1 MRKRRV
7 TAVIVTFNRCTNLKI
22 LLEKLIKQNHKLAAI
37 VLFDNASS
45 DNTVTFLQ
53 SVGIVP
59 KVEIVSKK
67 VYEGMYEGVKTYFL
81 ENSYNSGGAGGFHD
95 AIKIASEIDS
105 SDYLWVMDDDVLPDE
120 KCLENLLIEMEKDES
135 VVVAIPNR
143 TGNGFVDKAV
153 VHYDLENFWVH
164 RLVNIKKSIPAS
176 ALSSNSTRVIDMPF
190 EGPLIKKS
198 IVEKIGFPKKDFFLI
213 YDDTEYAT
221 RCLQYGNIIF
231 VKNASLKRQIV
242 PQSNSNKKMMT
253 WKEYYTYRNEIFFE
267 RKYGKNWGV
276 RNIRNVIW
284 VLDLTLRSIVLR
296 KWGNL
301 KIIWYA
307 YFDGIRGKLGKNNS
321 IN

>member
-253 WKEYYTYRNEIFFE
+253 WKEYYTYRNEIFF
-267 RKYGKNWGV
+267 
-276 RNIRNVIW
+276 
-284 VLDLTLRSIVLR
+284 
-296 KWGNL
+296 
-301 KIIWYA
+301 
-307 YFDGIRGKLGKNNS
+307 
-321 IN
+321 